1 MEQLQALQ
9 VIAQEVRRRRNA
21 LGLSQEGLAEKCGLH
36 RTFVGGIERAERN
49 ITIKTLMLLAQALG
63 CSPIALLG
71 GPNGIS

>member
-63 CSPIALLG
+63 CSPIELLG